1 METGSPDEPVLA
13 RQDHDGVVTL
23 CLNRP
28 RQFNALSEELLDAL
42 QRELDSIA
50 ADASVRCVVIAA
62 AGKAFCAGHDL
73 RQMRATPTAEYY
85 QALFARCSRVMQALQ
100 TVPVPVIARVQ
111 GLATAAGC
119 QLVATC
125 DLAVAADDA
134 RFATPGVKIGLFC
147 STPMVALSRAVGRK
161 KALEMLYTG
170 DWVSADEAVRIGLIN
185 RAVPPADLE
194 RETLALAERIAA
206 ASRHVVGIGKA
217 AFYRQVGLAQEQAYA
232 YATNVMALNALA
244 HDAQEGMSAFLEKR
258 QPTWENR

>member
-1 METGSPDEPVLA
+1 VRHVLVERRESIA
-13 RQDHDGVVTL
+13 VVTM
-23 CLNRP
+23 NRP
-28 RQFNALSEELLDAL
+28 EKRNALSVEHMAELKCAV
-42 QRELDSIA
+42 ESIGQDRDVA
-50 ADASVRCVVIAA
+50 VVILK
-62 AGKAFCAGHDL
+62 GSGPAFSAGHDL
-73 RQMRATPTAEYY
+73 REMVGGTPEGLRREFELCTELMEAI
-85 QALFARCSRVMQALQ
+85 QGIPQ
-100 TVPVPVIARVQ
+100 PVIAQVH
-111 GLATAAGC
+111 GVATAAGC

-170 DWVSADEAVRIGLIN
+170 DWVAADEAVRIGLIN

-217 AFYRQVGLAQEQAYA
+217 AFYRQVGLPQDQAYA

-244 HDAQEGMSAFLEKR
+244 HDAQEGMCAFLEKR
-258 QPTWENR
+258 PPTWENR

>member
-1 METGSPDEPVLA
+1 VPNVLVERRGPIA
-13 RQDHDGVVTL
+13 IVAM
-23 CLNRP
+23 NRP
-28 RQFNALSEELLDAL
+28 EKRNALSVEHMAELKCAF
-42 QRELDSIA
+42 ESIGQERDLA
-50 ADASVRCVVIAA
+50 VVILK
-62 AGKAFCAGHDL
+62 GSGPVFSSGHDL
-73 RQMRATPTAEYY
+73 REMVGGSPESLRREFELCTELMEAIQGIP
-85 QALFARCSRVMQALQ
+85 Q
-100 TVPVPVIARVQ
+100 PVIAQVH
-111 GLATAAGC
+111 GVATAAGC

-125 DLAVAADDA
+125 DLALAADDA

-170 DWVSADEAVRIGLIN
+170 DWVAADEAVRIGLIN

-217 AFYRQVGLAQEQAYA
+217 AFYRQVGLPQDQAYA

-244 HDAQEGMSAFLEKR
+244 HDAQEGMCAFLEKR
-258 QPTWENR
+258 PPTWENR